1 MSTRRFARVLQ
12 DKLEEKMKGTP
23 LDGTMKTLFSGVQQT
38 YCKCINVE
46 YESKRNEDF
55 YDLSMNVKGFP
66 TLHKS
71 FENYVDVEEMRAP
84 NQCVL
89 VCLSFHSGISRT
101 FTLISLI

>member
-1 MSTRRFARVLQ
+1 MLQ

-23 LDGTMKTLFSGVQQT
+23 LDGTMKALFSGVQQT

-89 VCLSFHSGISRT
+89 VCLSVHSGIS
-101 FTLISLI
+101 LPSLSYH